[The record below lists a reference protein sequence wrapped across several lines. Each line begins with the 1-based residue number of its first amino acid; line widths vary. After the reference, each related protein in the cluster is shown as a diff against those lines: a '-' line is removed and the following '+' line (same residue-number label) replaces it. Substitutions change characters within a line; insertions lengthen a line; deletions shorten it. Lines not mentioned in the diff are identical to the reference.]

1 MPLPKPQQNE
11 DEQEFMQR
19 CMEDETMLSEFPDQ
33 SQRAAVCSTLWDN
46 QGEAAFS
53 SPAFNHIEIT
63 NEGPPGNLGMKE
75 LADMLRKEI
84 QAVEAHE
91 GAAQTKH
98 LTAKVEKADGVYTIH
113 ATTNDIDRD
122 GDIVVPSG
130 VQNLDA
136 YLSNNPVI
144 LFAHDYRLP
153 AVGKAVA
160 GRVTDQALDLDIE
173 FADTEMG
180 RELKYLYDNGFM
192 SSFSIGFIPKN
203 HKVEN
208 GVFYWTEW
216 ELLEVSAVPVP
227 ANAAANI
234 LRTAKSEGIDLPMLK
249 SLFRDATGGASQRK
263 PVLAATKGNGL
274 IEAHLRRKKHMGG
287 RYDET

>member
-1 MPLPKPQQNE
+1 MPKPRQDE
-11 DEQEFMQR
+11 GEQEFMQR

-33 SQRAAVCSTLWDN
+33 GQRAAVCSSLWDN
-46 QGEAAFS
+46 QGEAESRSTSIDIHVGEPLIPIPEVA
-53 SPAFNHIEIT
+53 HMIKREI
-63 NEGPPGNLGMKE
+63 
-75 LADMLRKEI
+75 
-84 QAVEAHE
+84 
-91 GAAQTKH
+91 AAQETKH
-98 LTAKVEKADGVYTIH
+98 MEARVEKQDGVYTIH

-122 GDIVVPSG
+122 GDIVVPTG

-160 GRVTDQALDLDIE
+160 GRVSDDSLDLDIE

-203 HKVEN
+203 HKVVDN
-208 GVFYWTEW
+208 VFYWTEW

-234 LRTAKSEGIDLPMLK
+234 LRTAKSEGVDLPMLK
-249 SLFRDATGGASQRK
+249 SLFRNATGGASQRK
-263 PVLAATKGNGL
+263 PVLAATKGSGL
-274 IEAHLRRKKHMGG
+274 IEAHLRRKKYMGG
-287 RYDET
+287 AL